1 MTKILH
7 RLLLAALLAACVISC
22 TATGSHQE
30 VLVLAY
36 QDFGPQVIARDVLG
50 MEWWQWQ
57 EHGDSKPGTRY
68 DVKVAVYRH
77 VQLEDVKKT
86 YPVLP
91 EQQKDFRYLEHTKA
105 LHFLD
110 EKIQENV
117 LDDVTTT
124 LKATRKKITDALG
137 E

>member
-1 MTKILH
+1 MTKISL
-7 RLLLAALLAACVISC
+7 RLLFAALIAVCLISC
-22 TATGSHQE
+22 SAQGKQE

-57 EHGDSKPGTRY
+57 EHGDSDPATRY

-77 VQLEDVKKT
+77 VQLDEVKQQH
-86 YPVLP
+86 PVLP
-91 EQQKDFRYLEHTKA
+91 AQQKDFRYLEHNKA

-117 LDDVTTT
+117 LDDVTAT

>member
-1 MTKILH
+1 MMKISL
-7 RLLLAALLAACVISC
+7 RLFFAALIAVCLISC
-22 TATGSHQE
+22 SAPGKQE

-57 EHGDSKPGTRY
+57 DHGDSTPETRY
-68 DVKVAVYRH
+68 DIKVAVYRH
-77 VQLEDVKKT
+77 IPLEDVKKT
-86 YPVLP
+86 CPVLP
-91 EQQKDFRYLEHTKA
+91 EQQKDFRYLEHKKA

-110 EKIQENV
+110 EKIQEN
-117 LDDVTTT
+117 LLEDVTAT
-124 LKATRKKITDALG
+124 LKATRKKIAAVLG